1 MINANLFP
9 QNLNPAELLALE
21 RLQLSA
27 PWRLP
32 DPPGCRFFVQD

>member
-1 MINANLFP
+1 MINVNLLP

-27 PWRLP
+27 PLRLP
-32 DPPGCRFFVQD
+32 DSPGCGFFVPY